1 MATILQPFPDFKAWL
16 DFCRSLDTLMYTLVD
31 FIDSQPTLPLG
42 YNLDAT
48 VQQLIQSLM
57 NLGGLVAAFFVG
69 IIGNFFGRK
78 MGLWLASAFGVVA
91 ISIQIGSNSTG
102 ALYVGRLLLG
112 FSNGLFIPFCVMY
125 MAEVSP
131 AHLRGPIIGL
141 VQWQISF
148 GALIGILVD
157 NYTNTME
164 GKKSYQIPLAV
175 MYVVPVFIT
184 LFLLFLPET
193 PRFLIS
199 KGHYEKAASAI
210 RRTRGITDAFRLEAE
225 VTDIKNTWLEE
236 QEMQKGTSV
245 IDMFKGTDL
254 RRTLISIGVTVCQSA
269 SGITFI
275 AGYSVYFYVQAQI
288 GSPFAWVMV
297 GIAIGMVGN
306 AMAFPAMRYLSRR
319 SLLMVF
325 SFISGCLMFAMAIV
339 YTKSTVGNITAG
351 KALVGCSIVFTW
363 AYDVGQGPV
372 MWAVATEVP
381 SQRLRS
387 QTVGLSSGVN
397 FVFGWLV
404 SFCTPYFINPTRLNW
419 GPKYG
424 YIWGASNFIIVPFVF
439 FFVPETKGRS
449 LEQLDELFAKRV
461 PTLEFKSFVT
471 EHIAID
477 AEKDPMHAIGDSS
490 KAGGETILVE
500 SAERE

>member
-1 MATILQPFPDFKAWL
+1 
-16 DFCRSLDTLMYTLVD
+16 
-31 FIDSQPTLPLG
+31 
-42 YNLDAT
+42 
-48 VQQLIQSLM
+48 M

-69 IIGNFFGRK
+69 IIGNRFGRK
-78 MGLWLASAFGVVA
+78 IGLWIASVVGVVA

-131 AHLRGPIIGL
+131 AHLRGPIIGM

-148 GALIGILVD
+148 GALMGILVD
-157 NYTNTME
+157 NYTNTMP
-164 GKKSYQIPLAV
+164 GRKSYQIPLAV
-175 MYVVPVFIT
+175 MYVVPVFISV
-184 LFLLFLPET
+184 FISFLPET

-199 KGHYEKAASAI
+199 KGKYGKAADSI
-210 RRTRGITDAFRLEAE
+210 RRTRGIADIFRLEAE

-236 QEMQKGTSV
+236 QEMRKGTS
-245 IDMFKGTDL
+245 IKDMFQGTDL
-254 RRTLISIGVTVCQSA
+254 RRTVISIGVTVCQSA
-269 SGITFI
+269 TGITFI

-319 SLLMVF
+319 SLLMTF
-325 SFISGCLMFAMAIV
+325 SFFSSLLMFAMAIV
-339 YTKSTVGNITAG
+339 YTKSAVGNATAG
-351 KALVGCSIVFTW
+351 KALVACSILFTW
-363 AYDVGQGPV
+363 TYDVGQGPV
-372 MWAVATEVP
+372 MWAVATETP

-387 QTVGLSSGVN
+387 QTVGISSGIN

-404 SFCTPYFINPTRLNW
+404 AFCTPYFINPTELNW

-424 YIWGASNFIIVPFVF
+424 YIWGASNLVIIPFVF

-449 LEQLDELFAKRV
+449 LEQLDEMFAKRV
-461 PTLEFKSFVT
+461 PTLKFKGFVT
-471 EHIAID
+471 ERVPID
-477 AEKDPMHAIGDSS
+477 AERDPVHAIAESRKEADDTVVIEHTDSS
-490 KAGGETILVE
+490 GGHE
-500 SAERE
+500 